1 MAQSSVS
8 IECRVTSIHRLR
20 GLDGDELNT
29 WMVLGEAVMVHIDHV
44 LLRDG
49 VYDTIDAR
57 PILRGGGLADYFEI
71 LHDCRF
77 KMFRPK

>member
-1 MAQSSVS
+1 
-8 IECRVTSIHRLR
+8 
-20 GLDGDELNT
+20 
-29 WMVLGEAVMVHIDHV
+29 MVLGEAVMVHIDHV